1 MAMNMSRAF
10 NAKMMTRL
18 TRYSV
23 GAGYYD
29 NNNDWVAGTTT
40 SDTIFGVLKTGNKFS
55 QMDEGEARQSEDGGT
70 RFSDYKTLYVRE
82 QYVIDMSDK
91 IEFKGKYYNV
101 LQRSDESLFGF
112 YSVLL
117 EKSKEWT
124 P

>member
-1 MAMNMSRAF
+1 MAMNMGRAF

-18 TRYSV
+18 TKYSV
-23 GAGYYD
+23 GTGYYD
-29 NNNDWVAGTTT
+29 DNNDWVSGDITSGTV
-40 SDTIFGVLKTGNKFS
+40 FGVLKTGNKFS
-55 QMDEGEARQSEDGGT
+55 QMDEGEALQSEDGGT
-70 RFSDYKTLYVRE
+70 RYSDYKTLYVRE
-82 QYVIDMSDK
+82 QYEILMTDK

-112 YSVLL
+112 YAVLL